1 MPWNE
6 PGNQNSGN
14 DNKPSGNK
22 PNNGRPNNKPG
33 GNKPPDFDQILGDL
47 FNSIKRTLGFGT
59 YSGGSSSGSSNSQGP
74 VMILIFGLLGMAI
87 YSSAYQVEQA
97 ERGVVLVFGEYSHT
111 MQPGLRFTLPRPFAQ
126 VYKVNVDT
134 IRQEDNSGQML
145 TEDKNLIE
153 IDYSLQYRIDEARVN
168 DYLFSVA
175 NPENTVKQVSESVM
189 RQVAGTRTL
198 DFIINENRT
207 AVNKEARE
215 EVQTMLNEYKTGI
228 QITQLNIT
236 EVHPPKAVKEAFDDV
251 VKAREDQ
258 KTFINQADEYKN
270 ARIPEAEG
278 RVLKIIQEAEGYKES
293 IIAEAAGKAERFSL
307 LRSEYELAPEV
318 TRQRLFLETMEGV
331 LGDTS
336 KVVMD
341 QKAGNSMMYLPLD
354 QLMKNQPRNTNGD
367 SIDLGTTVV
376 TPEMIQKQNIRPP
389 SSSYKNTRTTRPTRG
404 N

>member
-6 PGNQNSGN
+6 PGNQNSG
-14 DNKPSGNK
+14 DKGPQ
-22 PNNGRPNNKPG
+22 NNRPG
-33 GNKPPDFDQILGDL
+33 GKKPPGVDDILGEL
-47 FNSIKRTLGFGT
+47 WQSIKRTLGIGNG
-59 YSGGSSSGSSNSQGP
+59 SGGKNNNQSQGP
-74 VMILIFGLLGMAI
+74 VLMLVIGLLGLAL
-87 YSSAYQVEQA
+87 YSSAYQIEQA

-111 MQPGLRFTLPRPFAQ
+111 MQPGLRFTLPRPFAE

-153 IDYSLQYRIDEARVN
+153 IDYSLQYRIDENRVN

-175 NPENTVKQVSESVM
+175 SPHVTVKHVTESVM

-207 AVNKEARE
+207 AVNLEARE
-215 EVQTMLNEYKTGI
+215 EVQSMLNQYKTGI

-236 EVHPPKAVKEAFDDV
+236 EVHPPRNVKEAFDDV

-258 KTFINQADEYKN
+258 KTFINQAKEYEN

-278 RVLKIIQEAEGYKES
+278 KVLKIMQEADGYKAS
-293 IIAEAAGKAERFSL
+293 IIAEAAGKAERFDL
-307 LRSEYELAPEV
+307 LRAEYEQAPEV
-318 TRQRLFLETMEGV
+318 TRQRLYLETLENVMQ
-331 LGDTS
+331 DTS

-341 QKAGNSMMYLPLD
+341 QDAGNSMMYLPLD
-354 QLMKNQPRNTNGD
+354 QLMKQQPRYNPDTP
-367 SIDLGTTVV
+367 IDFGTTTVV
-376 TPEMIQKQNIRPP
+376 PNQTTPNETQQN
-389 SSSYKNTRTTRPTRG
+389 NTRTTRRG
-404 N
+404 RGRSS

>member
-6 PGNQNSGN
+6 PGNQNSG
-14 DNKPSGNK
+14 DKK
-22 PNNGRPNNKPG
+22 PNNNRPNNGDNKRPG
-33 GNKPPDFDQILGDL
+33 GNKPPEFDQILSDL
-47 FNSIKRTLGFGT
+47 FNSIKRAFGGGPS
-59 YSGGSSSGSSNSQGP
+59 SGGNNKSSQAP
-74 VMILIFGLLGMAI
+74 VLILIIGLLGLAL
-87 YSSAYQVEQA
+87 YSSAYQIQQA

-111 MQPGLRFTLPRPFAQ
+111 MQPGLRFTLPRPFAE
-126 VYKVNVDT
+126 VLKVNVDT

-153 IDYSLQYRIDEARVN
+153 IDYSLQYRIDETRVN
-168 DYLFSVA
+168 DFLFSVA
-175 NPENTVKQVSESVM
+175 NPENTVKQATESVM

-207 AVNKEARE
+207 AVNLEARG
-215 EVQTMLNEYKTGI
+215 EVQSMLDTYKTGV

-236 EVHPPKAVKEAFDDV
+236 EVHPPINVKEAFDDV

-258 KTFINQADEYKN
+258 KTFINQAKEYEN

-278 RVLKIIQEAEGYKES
+278 KVLKILQEAEGYKQS
-293 IIAEAAGKAERFSL
+293 ITAEAAGKADRFDL
-307 LRSEYELAPEV
+307 LRTEYELAPEV

-341 QKAGNSMMYLPLD
+341 QEAGNSMMYLPLD
-354 QLMKNQPRNTNGD
+354 QLMKNQPRGNTD
-367 SIDLGTTVV
+367 AVDLGTTIV
-376 TPEMIQKQNIRPP
+376 TPEAAQSNYTNQ
-389 SSSYKNTRTTRPTRG
+389 NTRTTRRG
-404 N
+404 RGGR

>member
-6 PGNQNSGN
+6 PGNQNSGGN
-14 DNKPSGNK
+14 NK
-22 PNNGRPNNKPG
+22 PNGNKQNNNRPG
-33 GNKPPDFDQILGDL
+33 GNKPPELDQILSDL
-47 FNSIKRTLGFGT
+47 FNSIKRALGFGSASGG
-59 YSGGSSSGSSNSQGP
+59 SGGSSNNSQAP
-74 VMILIFGLLGMAI
+74 VLILIIGLLGLTL
-87 YSSAYQVEQA
+87 YSSAYQIEQA

-111 MQPGLRFTLPRPFAQ
+111 MQPGLRFTLPRPFAE
-126 VYKVNVDT
+126 VLKVNVDT

-153 IDYSLQYRIDEARVN
+153 IDYSLQYRIDEGRVN
-168 DYLFSVA
+168 DYLFSVT

-207 AVNKEARE
+207 AVNQEARA
-215 EVQTMLNEYKTGI
+215 EVQSMLNEYKTGV

-236 EVHPPKAVKEAFDDV
+236 EVHPPSNVKEAFDDV

-258 KTFINQADEYKN
+258 KTFINQAKEYEN

-278 RVLKIIQEAEGYKES
+278 RVLKILQEAEGYKAS
-293 IIAEAAGKAERFSL
+293 IIAEAAGKADRFDL
-307 LRSEYELAPEV
+307 LRTQYELAPQV

-341 QKAGNSMMYLPLD
+341 QEAGNSMLYLPLD
-354 QLMKNQPRNTNGD
+354 QLMKNQPQYNDNE

-376 TPEMIQKQNIRPP
+376 TPQMQQPNNSTNP
-389 SSSYKNTRTTRPTRG
+389 NTRTSRRG
-404 N
+404 RGGQ

>member
-6 PGNQNSGN
+6 PGNQNSG
-14 DNKPSGNK
+14 DDKKPNGNK
-22 PNNGRPNNKPG
+22 PNNKPG
-33 GNKPPDFDQILGDL
+33 GNKPPEFDQILSEL
-47 FNSIKRTLGFGT
+47 INSIKRTFGFGSSSGG
-59 YSGGSSSGSSNSQGP
+59 SGGSSKNSQAP
-74 VMILIFGLLGMAI
+74 AFILIIGLLGLAI

-97 ERGVVLVFGEYSHT
+97 ERGVVLVFGKYSHT
-111 MQPGLRFTLPRPFAQ
+111 MQPGLRFTLPRPFAE

-153 IDYSLQYRIDEARVN
+153 IDYSLQYRIDEERVN
-168 DYLFSVA
+168 DYLFSVT

-207 AVNKEARE
+207 AVNLEARE
-215 EVQTMLNEYKTGI
+215 EVQSMLNQYKTGV

-236 EVHPPKAVKEAFDDV
+236 EVHPPSNVKDAFDDV

-258 KTFINQADEYKN
+258 KTFINQAKEYEN
-270 ARIPEAEG
+270 GRIPEAEG
-278 RVLKIIQEAEGYKES
+278 KVLKIMQEAEGYKAS
-293 IIAEAAGKAERFSL
+293 IIAEAAGKADRFDL
-307 LRSEYELAPEV
+307 LRTQYELAPEV
-318 TRQRLFLETMEGV
+318 TRQRLFLETMENV

-341 QKAGNSMMYLPLD
+341 QEAGNSMMYLPLD
-354 QLMKNQPRNTNGD
+354 QLMKNQARNNSHD

-376 TPEMIQKQNIRPP
+376 TPDMRQPNNSTNPD
-389 SSSYKNTRTTRPTRG
+389 TRTTRRG
-404 N
+404 RGGR

>member
-6 PGNQNSGN
+6 PGNQNSGDKKPN
-14 DNKPSGNK
+14 NNKPSGNK
-22 PNNGRPNNKPG
+22 P
-33 GNKPPDFDQILGDL
+33 PDFEQILSDF
-47 FNSIKRTLGFGT
+47 FNSIKRAFG
-59 YSGGSSSGSSNSQGP
+59 SNGGSTGGSNKSSQGP
-74 VMILIFGLLGMAI
+74 VLILIIGLLGLGL
-87 YSSAYQVEQA
+87 YSSAYQIEQA

-111 MQPGLRFTLPRPFAQ
+111 MQPGLRFTLPRPLAQ

-153 IDYSLQYRIDEARVN
+153 IDYSLQYRIDETRVN

-175 NPENTVKQVSESVM
+175 SPEVTVKHVAESVM

-207 AVNKEARE
+207 AVNLEART
-215 EVQTMLNEYKTGI
+215 EVQNMLNTYKTGV

-236 EVHPPKAVKEAFDDV
+236 EVHPPSNVKEAFDDV

-258 KTFINQADEYKN
+258 KTFINQAKEYEN
-270 ARIPEAEG
+270 GRIPEAEG
-278 RVLKIIQEAEGYKES
+278 KVLKIIQEAEGYKES
-293 IIAEAAGKAERFSL
+293 IIAEAAGKAERFNL
-307 LRSEYELAPEV
+307 LRTQYELAPEV

-341 QKAGNSMMYLPLD
+341 QSAGNSMMYLPLD
-354 QLMKNQPRNTNGD
+354 QLMKNQSKYADDD
-367 SIDLGTTVV
+367 SIPYDLGTTVV
-376 TPEMIQKQNIRPP
+376 TPEMMSP
-389 SSSYKNTRTTRPTRG
+389 SNQTNNNTTRRG
-404 N
+404 RGR

>member
-6 PGNQNSGN
+6 PGNSGN
-14 DNKPSGNK
+14 NK
-22 PNNGRPNNKPG
+22 PNNNRPNNNRPG
-33 GNKPPDFDQILGDL
+33 GNKPPEFDQILSDL
-47 FNSIKRTLGFGT
+47 FNSIKRAFGGGSNN
-59 YSGGSSSGSSNSQGP
+59 SGGGKGNQAP
-74 VMILIFGLLGMAI
+74 VLILVIGLLGLAL
-87 YSSAYQVEQA
+87 YSSAYQIQQA

-126 VYKVNVDT
+126 VLRVNVDT

-168 DYLFSVA
+168 DYLFSVT

-207 AVNKEARE
+207 AVNQEARE
-215 EVQTMLNEYKTGI
+215 EVQSMLNQYKTGV

-236 EVHPPKAVKEAFDDV
+236 EVHPPSNVKEAFDDV

-258 KTFINQADEYKN
+258 KTFINQAKEYEN

-278 RVLKIIQEAEGYKES
+278 RVLKILQEAEGYKAS
-293 IIAEAAGKAERFSL
+293 IIAEAAGKADRFDL
-307 LRSEYELAPEV
+307 LRTQYELAPEV
-318 TRQRLFLETMEGV
+318 TRQRLFLETMESV

-341 QKAGNSMMYLPLD
+341 QNSGNSMMYLPLD
-354 QLMKNQPRNTNGD
+354 QLMKNQPRRMTND
-367 SIDLGTTVV
+367 TLDLGTSVV
-376 TPEMIQKQNIRPP
+376 TPQTSNMQN
-389 SSSYKNTRTTRPTRG
+389 SSTNRNNNRTTRRG
-404 N
+404 RGGQQ

>member
-6 PGNQNSGN
+6 PGNQNSGDKKPN
-14 DNKPSGNK
+14 NNKPSGNK
-22 PNNGRPNNKPG
+22 P
-33 GNKPPDFDQILGDL
+33 PDFEQILSDF
-47 FNSIKRTLGFGT
+47 FNSIKRAFG
-59 YSGGSSSGSSNSQGP
+59 SNGGSTGGSNKSSQGP
-74 VMILIFGLLGMAI
+74 VLILIIGLLGLGL
-87 YSSAYQVEQA
+87 YSSAYQIEQA

-111 MQPGLRFTLPRPFAQ
+111 MQPGLRFTLPRPLAQ

-153 IDYSLQYRIDEARVN
+153 IDYSLQYRIDETRVN

-175 NPENTVKQVSESVM
+175 NPEVTVKHVAESVM

-207 AVNKEARE
+207 AVNLEART
-215 EVQTMLNEYKTGI
+215 EVQNMLNTYKTGV

-236 EVHPPKAVKEAFDDV
+236 EVHPPSNVKEAFDDV

-258 KTFINQADEYKN
+258 KTFINQAKEYEN
-270 ARIPEAEG
+270 GRIPEAEG
-278 RVLKIIQEAEGYKES
+278 KVLKIIQEAEGYKES
-293 IIAEAAGKAERFSL
+293 IIAEAAGKAERFNL
-307 LRSEYELAPEV
+307 LRTQYELAPEV

-341 QKAGNSMMYLPLD
+341 QSAGNSMMYLPLD
-354 QLMKNQPRNTNGD
+354 QLMKNQSKYADDD
-367 SIDLGTTVV
+367 SIPYDLGTTVV
-376 TPEMIQKQNIRPP
+376 TPEMMSP
-389 SSSYKNTRTTRPTRG
+389 SNQSNNNTTRRG
-404 N
+404 RGR

>member
-6 PGNQNSGN
+6 PGNSGN
-14 DNKPSGNK
+14 NK
-22 PNNGRPNNKPG
+22 PNNNRPNNNRPG
-33 GNKPPDFDQILGDL
+33 GNKPPEFDQILSDL
-47 FNSIKRTLGFGT
+47 FNSIKRAFGGGSNN
-59 YSGGSSSGSSNSQGP
+59 SGGAKGSQAP
-74 VMILIFGLLGMAI
+74 VLILIIGLLGLTL
-87 YSSAYQVEQA
+87 YSSAYQIQQA

-126 VYKVNVDT
+126 VLRVNVDT

-153 IDYSLQYRIDEARVN
+153 IDYSLQYRIDEERVN
-168 DYLFSVA
+168 DYLFSVT

-207 AVNKEARE
+207 AVNQEARA
-215 EVQTMLNEYKTGI
+215 EVQSMLNQYKTGV

-236 EVHPPKAVKEAFDDV
+236 EVHPPSNVKEAFDDV

-258 KTFINQADEYKN
+258 KTFINQAKEYEN

-278 RVLKIIQEAEGYKES
+278 RVLKILQEAEGYKAS
-293 IIAEAAGKAERFSL
+293 IIAEAAGKADRFDL
-307 LRSEYELAPEV
+307 LRSEYEQAPEV
-318 TRQRLFLETMEGV
+318 TRQRLFLETMESV

-341 QKAGNSMMYLPLD
+341 QNSGNSMMYLPLD
-354 QLMKNQPRNTNGD
+354 QLMKNQPRRMTND
-367 SIDLGTTVV
+367 TLDLGTSVV
-376 TPEMIQKQNIRPP
+376 TPQTNNMQN
-389 SSSYKNTRTTRPTRG
+389 SNTNRNNNRTTRRG
-404 N
+404 RGGQQ

>member
-6 PGNQNSGN
+6 PGNQNSG
-14 DNKPSGNK
+14 DNNK
-22 PNNGRPNNKPG
+22 PNNGRPNNNRPG
-33 GNKPPDFDQILGDL
+33 GNKPPEFDQILSDL
-47 FNSIKRTLGFGT
+47 FNSIKRTFGFGSPSGG
-59 YSGGSSSGSSNSQGP
+59 SGGSSNNSQAP
-74 VMILIFGLLGMAI
+74 VLILVIGLLGLTL
-87 YSSAYQVEQA
+87 YSSAYQIEQA

-111 MQPGLRFTLPRPFAQ
+111 MQPGLRFTLPRPFAK
-126 VYKVNVDT
+126 VLKVNVDT

-145 TEDKNLIE
+145 TQDKNLIE
-153 IDYSLQYRIDEARVN
+153 IDYSLQYRIDEGRVN
-168 DYLFSVA
+168 DYLFSVT

-207 AVNKEARE
+207 AVNQEARA
-215 EVQTMLNEYKTGI
+215 EVQSMLNEYKTGV

-236 EVHPPKAVKEAFDDV
+236 EVHPPSNVKEAFDDV

-258 KTFINQADEYKN
+258 KTFINQAKEYEN

-278 RVLKIIQEAEGYKES
+278 RVLKILQEAEGYKAS
-293 IIAEAAGKAERFSL
+293 IIAEAAGKADRFDL
-307 LRSEYELAPEV
+307 LRTQYELAPEV

-341 QKAGNSMMYLPLD
+341 QEAGNSMMYLPLD
-354 QLMKNQPRNTNGD
+354 QLMKNQPRYNDTE

-376 TPEMIQKQNIRPP
+376 TPEMQQPNNTNN
-389 SSSYKNTRTTRPTRG
+389 SNTRTTRRG
-404 N
+404 RGGQ

>member
-6 PGNQNSGN
+6 PGNQNSG
-14 DNKPSGNK
+14 DKK
-22 PNNGRPNNKPG
+22 PNNNRPG
-33 GNKPPDFDQILGDL
+33 GNKPPEFEQILSDL
-47 FNSIKRTLGFGT
+47 INSLKRTFGFGST
-59 YSGGSSSGSSNSQGP
+59 SGGSGGNSKNSQAP
-74 VMILIFGLLGMAI
+74 ILILVFGLLGLAV

-111 MQPGLRFTLPRPFAQ
+111 MQPGLRFTLPRPFAE
-126 VYKVNVDT
+126 VVKVNVDT

-153 IDYSLQYRIDEARVN
+153 IDYSLQYRIDETRVN

-175 NPENTVKQVSESVM
+175 NPENTVKQVTESVM

-207 AVNKEARE
+207 AVNLEARS
-215 EVQTMLNEYKTGI
+215 EVQSMLDEYKTGV

-236 EVHPPKAVKEAFDDV
+236 EVHPPINVKDAFDDV

-258 KTFINQADEYKN
+258 KTFINQAKEYEN

-278 RVLKIIQEAEGYKES
+278 KVLKILQEAEGYKSS
-293 IIAEAAGKAERFSL
+293 ITAEAAGKADRFDL
-307 LRSEYELAPEV
+307 LRTQYELAPEV
-318 TRQRLFLETMEGV
+318 TRQRLFLEAMEGV
-331 LGDTS
+331 LADTS

-341 QKAGNSMMYLPLD
+341 QEAGNSMMYLPLD
-354 QLMKNQPRNTNGD
+354 QLMKNQPKAYEETP
-367 SIDLGTTVV
+367 IDLGTTIV
-376 TPEMIQKQNIRPP
+376 RPDMLQP
-389 SSSYKNTRTTRPTRG
+389 NNSTNQNTRNTRRG
-404 N
+404 RGGN